1 MYVYM
6 PKLNVNKVIVPNS
19 IALIFDIDLS
29 GGHVDNFLVQNI
41 SRALVDKLV
50 VKFAAMTLDETVGY
64 DIYKTFQDLF
74 LPEEKRGNMVPEGI

>member
-1 MYVYM
+1 M